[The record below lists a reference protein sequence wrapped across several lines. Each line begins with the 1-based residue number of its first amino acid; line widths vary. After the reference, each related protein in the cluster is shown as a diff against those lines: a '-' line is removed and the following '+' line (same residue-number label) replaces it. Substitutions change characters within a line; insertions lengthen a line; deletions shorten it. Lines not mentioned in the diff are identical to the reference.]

1 MAKRS
6 YDENKCLQSIGKV
19 TEIDYASKLIKGN
32 PDVCIGI
39 RRLGKIDY
47 LVNYCGWHF
56 FWDRKAIVGRYNYF
70 DKDTTNKTSFRQI
83 KKEKKE
89 PKLKN
94 KNKH

>member
-6 YDENKCLQSIGKV
+6 YDENKCLQNISQV
-19 TEIDYASKLIKGN
+19 TQIDYANKIIAAN

-47 LVNYCGWHF
+47 LVNYCGWF
-56 FWDRKAIVGRYNYF
+56 FVWSKKARAGRNSASN
-70 DKDTTNKTSFRQI
+70 TEARTSAREA
-83 KKEKKE
+83 KKEKKQ

-94 KNKH
+94 KNSK